1 MLASRSAE
9 HSEPR
14 LTLRCDKCR
23 ARDSGELPDF
33 SELARSLT
41 FDPVPRKTARADGWT
56 PDRQRL
62 FILALAATGSPRK
75 AANAVGMAGFGAERL
90 RHQDGAE
97 TFNLAWDRAMTLAEN
112 ERTQDAVTTLKAIRE
127 LPPRRRGGA
136 APFRPSCAP
145 PTLPSQPRLRI
156 QVSSGSAPDG
166 NEGPGDF
173 DDTADYDETPIDPEV
188 DAAGKRL
195 LALYATKLVHERDY
209 RMKGEIIAA
218 DFTLRQASWIEV
230 VIECGSATGLVA
242 MLDATRFGPG
252 LLSIVDTP
260 SSRFLESIRRKHWEL
275 MGEPERPAPIADD
288 LTIDQGDYRIAVS
301 ENDVTG
307 IADLAAHD
315 ARLDAR
321 HAADA
326 AKQIAWENRAIADWE
341 AARKAQGSK
350 RSADS

>member
-1 MLASRSAE
+1 
-9 HSEPR
+9 
-14 LTLRCDKCR
+14 
-23 ARDSGELPDF
+23 
-33 SELARSLT
+33 
-41 FDPVPRKTARADGWT
+41 
-56 PDRQRL
+56 
-62 FILALAATGSPRK
+62 
-75 AANAVGMAGFGAERL
+75 MAGFGAERL

-136 APFRPSCAP
+136 ALFRPSYAS
-145 PTLPSQPRLRI
+145 PTLPPQPRLRI
-156 QVSSGSAPDG
+156 QDSSRIAPDG

-275 MGEPERPAPIADD
+275 LGEPERPAAIADD
-288 LTIDQGDYRIAVS
+288 LTIDQGDHRIAVS
-301 ENDVTG
+301 ENNVTG
-307 IADLAAHD
+307 IADLAAHN

-326 AKQIAWENRAIADWE
+326 AKQIAWENRTIADWE